1 MTLTSSPIDLVAF
14 DLDDTLA
21 HSKSEISDDTASALL
36 ELLEVRPVCI
46 ISGGR
51 FEQFQSQLLA
61 HLPADDRLAGLH
73 LMPTCGTQ
81 YLRWQGGTWVQIYAH
96 ELSAE
101 ERQRCFTAL
110 EEESRRLGF
119 WGDDADVFG
128 DRIEDRRS
136 QVTYSAL
143 GQAAP
148 VGLKKE
154 WDADGRK
161 REQLRAAV
169 ASRLP
174 GLEVRAGGSTS
185 IDITQQGID
194 KAYGIGALAEQEH
207 LDPRDILFV
216 GDRLEPG
223 GNDFPVLALGV
234 QSHAVRD
241 ADETAA
247 YIRELVSRLSS

>member
-1 MTLTSSPIDLVAF
+1 MPISLVAF

-21 HSKSEISDDTASALL
+21 HSKSALSEEMAAAL
-36 ELLEVRPVCI
+36 VQLLGVRPVCI

-51 FEQFQSQLLA
+51 FEQFEKQVLA
-61 HLPADDRLAGLH
+61 HLPADDRLSRLH

-81 YLRWQGGTWVQIYAH
+81 YLRWQQGRWVEIYAN
-96 ELSAE
+96 ELSRAD
-101 ERQRCFTAL
+101 RDRCFAVL
-110 EEESRRLGF
+110 EEEARRLGF
-119 WGDDADVFG
+119 WSDEQEVHG

-148 VGLKKE
+148 VELKKQ
-154 WDADGRK
+154 WDLDGHK

-169 ASRLP
+169 AERLP

-185 IDITQQGID
+185 IDVTQQGID
-194 KAYGIGALAEQEH
+194 KAYGISALAEQEQ
-207 LDPRDILFV
+207 LDPHDILFV
-216 GDRLEPG
+216 GDRLDPG

-234 QSHAVRD
+234 QSHAVRNC
-241 ADETAA
+241 DETLAYVHDLVAQLGRAA
-247 YIRELVSRLSS
+247 